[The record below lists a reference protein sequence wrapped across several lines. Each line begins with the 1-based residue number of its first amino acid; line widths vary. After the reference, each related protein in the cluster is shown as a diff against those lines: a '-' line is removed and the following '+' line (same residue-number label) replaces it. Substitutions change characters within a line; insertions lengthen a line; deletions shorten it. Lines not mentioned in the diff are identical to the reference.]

1 MSACIEA
8 HKSSLV
14 AACRAV
20 LLAALLLAALLLAA
34 CAPRPERIP
43 ETSPFYWPAP
53 PAQPRF
59 VYETSLR
66 SSRDVRADSDADRLR
81 RLVTGEA
88 ERDIGFEKP
97 YGVAAGQGMVYVT
110 DTAEGVVKAF
120 DVPRRRFFRFGFR
133 REGVLKKP
141 LGIAVDASLRVY
153 VADAVA
159 RRVVVYDR
167 FGLFLRTIGD
177 QALLAKPTDVAVV
190 ASGERV
196 YVVDTGGIDSDH
208 HAVVAYDAEGQKRFE
223 IGGRGS
229 GPGQFNLPVAAS
241 VAADGT
247 LYVLDAGNFRVQA
260 FTPEG
265 RLLRAW
271 GGVGRS
277 FGHFARPKG
286 IAVDA
291 DGIVYVVDA
300 AFGNVQAFTPDGRL
314 LLPFG
319 RLSRE
324 DAPGSFA
331 LPSDIAVD
339 ETGRVYVLDQM
350 FRKIDVIR
358 RLSDAEGL
366 RLLEQA
372 SDE

>member
-1 MSACIEA
+1 MDRRQASKRTHGGAGFAVC
-8 HKSSLV
+8 L
-14 AACRAV
+14 AV
-20 LLAALLLAALLLAA
+20 LLLSA
-34 CAPRPERIP
+34 CAPAPERPP
-43 ETSPFYWPAP
+43 EATPLYWPAP
-53 PAQPRF
+53 PARPRF
-59 VYETSLR
+59 VHETTLR
-66 SSRDVRADSDADRLR
+66 SSRDVRADTDSDRLR
-81 RLVTGEA
+81 RLVSGVA
-88 ERDIGFEKP
+88 ERDMGFDKP
-97 YGVAAGQGMVYVT
+97 YGVAAARGMVYVT
-110 DTAEGVVKAF
+110 DPGDRVVKAF

-133 REGVLKKP
+133 REGVLRKP
-141 LGIAVDASLRVY
+141 LGITVDGSQRVY

-167 FGLFLRTIGD
+167 FGLFLSVIGD
-177 QALLAKPTDVAVV
+177 PTVLVKPTDVAVD
-190 ASGERV
+190 AGGERI

-208 HAVVAYDAEGQKRFE
+208 HAVVVYDGQGQKRFE

-229 GPGQFNLPVAAS
+229 GPGRFNLPVAAS

-265 RLLRAW
+265 RFLREW

-277 FGHFARPKG
+277 FGRFARPKS
-286 IAVDA
+286 IAVDG
-291 DGIVYVVDA
+291 DGIVYVMDA
-300 AFGNVQAFTPDGRL
+300 AFGNVQAFTADGRL

-324 DAPGSFA
+324 DVPGGFA

-339 ETGRVYVLDQM
+339 ETGRVYVLDQL

-366 RLLEQA
+366 RLQEQA
-372 SDE
+372 GSD

>member
-1 MSACIEA
+1 MNAAIEG
-8 HKSSLV
+8 HPG
-14 AACRAV
+14 
-20 LLAALLLAALLLAA
+20 AALPACLAALLLAA
-34 CAPRPERIP
+34 CAQAPQPP
-43 ETSPFYWPAP
+43 AQSSPVYWPTP

-66 SSRDVRADSDADRLR
+66 SSRDVHADTDADRLR
-81 RLVTGEA
+81 RLVSGVA
-88 ERDIGFEKP
+88 ERDIGFERP
-97 YGVAAGQGMVYVT
+97 YGVAAARGMVYVT
-110 DTAEGVVKAF
+110 DTAERVVKAF

-141 LGIAVDASLRVY
+141 LGVAVDASGRVY

-167 FGLFLRTIGD
+167 FGLFLRAVGE
-177 QALLAKPTDVAVV
+177 QAELVKPTDVAVD

-196 YVVDTGGIDSDH
+196 YVVDAGGIDSDH
-208 HAVVAYDAEGQKRFE
+208 HAIVAYDARGRKRFE
-223 IGGRGS
+223 IG
-229 GPGQFNLPVAAS
+229 
-241 VAADGT
+241 
-247 LYVLDAGNFRVQA
+247 
-260 FTPEG
+260 
-265 RLLRAW
+265 AW
-271 GGVGRS
+271 GGVGRT
-277 FGHFARPKG
+277 FGRFARPKG

-300 AFGNVQAFTPDGRL
+300 AFGNVQAFTPEGQL

-324 DAPGSFA
+324 DTPGSFA

-339 ETGRVYVLDQM
+339 ETGRVYVLDQL
-350 FRKIDVIR
+350 FRKVDVIR

-366 RLLEQA
+366 RLLERV
-372 SDE
+372 SND